1 MARRTPSSRPAAF
14 TLIELL
20 VVVAIIALLISIL
33 LPSLGKARERAK
45 QGYCAANLRGL
56 TQLFY
61 VYVNQFDNTAPA
73 RPAAFSGVG
82 GSGIFGAFYASNIL
96 LQLDHRSLKVFSC
109 PSDIDNSRL
118 YPADSSPATTYDPV
132 TGTVNG
138 TGIGLGIAALYNLQP
153 TDNVRVSYG
162 INSNM
167 TIAPAADGSDATVL
181 SQRVNQYQ
189 YPASTIVYG
198 ESAWLNCRGWKKNM
212 IAGNSNNQGDLRYRT
227 AYANYPDR
235 LAWANGPFTAT
246 DPNTLKSPSAPPG
259 GSGTI
264 PSSDAIY
271 ARHNGRLNIGFLD
284 GHAEGLL
291 QQDTIAYRTDGQG
304 STIVYG
310 PTEVAH

>member
-1 MARRTPSSRPAAF
+1 MAPRKRSNAF

-33 LPSLGKARERAK
+33 LPSLGKAREKAK
-45 QGYCAANLRGL
+45 QSYCAANLRGL

-73 RPAAFSGVG
+73 RPAAFAGVG

-96 LQLDHRSLKVFSC
+96 LTLDRRPLKLFAC

-132 TGTVNG
+132 AGTVNG
-138 TGIGLGIAALYNLQP
+138 AGTGLGIAALFNLQWSD
-153 TDNVRVSYG
+153 TVRISYG

-167 TIAPAADGSDATVL
+167 TIAPNPNGSDATVL

-189 YPASTIVYG
+189 YPAATLVYG
-198 ESAWLNCRGWKKNM
+198 ESSWLNCRGWKSNM
-212 IAGNSNNQGDLRYRT
+212 IAGNSASQGDLRYRT

-264 PSSDAIY
+264 PDSDAIY

-291 QQDTIAYRTDGQG
+291 QKDTIAYRTDGQG
-304 STIVYG
+304 STVVYG